1 MAGHR
6 SLVEESPFT
15 PFLKRLTLY
24 SSRGPFL
31 DGYILVIVG
40 TALIQLDPQ
49 LKLDNFWNGL
59 IDASALVGLLGRQC
73 CFRLRHRSAGPPT
86 HISNRPDRHYPV
98 LCYPNVCN
106 QCMGTSFVAVLDW
119 DCCLLLL
126 HVRTSAA
133 PYPKAPSRSSRIQ
146 SFPRL
151 QL

>member
-40 TALIQLDPQ
+40 TALRQLDPQ

-59 IDASALVGLLGRQC
+59 IDASALVGLLVG
-73 CFRLRHRSAGPPT
+73 SAVFGYVT
-86 HISNRPDRHYPV
+86 DR
-98 LCYPNVCN
+98 
-106 QCMGTSFVAVLDW
+106 W
-119 DCCLLLL
+119 
-126 HVRTSAA
+126 AA
-133 PYPKAPSRSSRIQ
+133 NSYIK
-146 SFPRL
+146 
-151 QL
+151 